1 MDRLTP
7 TLTPNVNGHELMCQ
21 DAPSTGE
28 RTSRHVTRVSR
39 CGGHFPPDLLK
50 LGVLGSRRCKKYQ
63 KKERKKE
70 TALMRSESFISAK
83 RRTLQENR
91 ETERW
96 QRDIVITW
104 RVTSQPS
111 HSEYYIRWKSLHL
124 FTVSSTMPLQHSFLP
139 SDAISPIIWNNIKYN
154 DIKLMKMKLL
164 SRCYFVSAL
173 DSPSVALLS
182 GVCSADV
189 SVPVPSIP
197 ILPSPSLSPAARRV
211 LVSASVNSL
220 APEEKFCRNNLGIDK
235 QRREEW
241 RTTCTSHVSML
252 LHCIDM

>member
-1 MDRLTP
+1 MPGCTINRREDQQA
-7 TLTPNVNGHELMCQ
+7 CK
-21 DAPSTGE
+21 S
-28 RTSRHVTRVSR
+28 SRW
-39 CGGHFPPDLLK
+39 GGHFPPDLLK

-63 KKERKKE
+63 KKEKKE

-173 DSPSVALLS
+173 DSSSVALLS

-211 LVSASVNSL
+211 LVSASVSSL